1 MRKDNLGIILGLSAY
16 VLWGL
21 LSLYWKLLS
30 GIEAYSTFAYR
41 IIFTV
46 LTMLIYMLVSGR
58 KTVYLKDLKGL
69 VNNKK
74 SFWTMFVASI
84 LISINWLVYIFAVT
98 HGHATEASLGYYMM
112 PIISILLSVL
122 VLREHLARVVGL
134 AILIAIMGVGILVY
148 QTGHFPLISLTLA
161 LSFGFYGLLKKSI
174 SLSSDFSMLVESSFI
189 APFAFIYIV
198 FFAKDFLTDYNIL
211 QLVLLSLSG
220 IITAVPLLL
229 FAEAIK
235 RAPLNIIGFIQYIN
249 PTIQLL
255 LALFIFKE
263 TIVSGEVIGFIF
275 IWLAILVFSIGQVH
289 TMLKKGK

>member
-1 MRKDNLGIILGLSAY
+1 M
-16 VLWGL
+16 
-21 LSLYWKLLS
+21 
-30 GIEAYSTFAYR
+30 
-41 IIFTV
+41 
-46 LTMLIYMLVSGR
+46 
-58 KTVYLKDLKGL
+58 
-69 VNNKK
+69 
-74 SFWTMFVASI
+74 
-84 LISINWLVYIFAVT
+84 
-98 HGHATEASLGYYMM
+98 
-112 PIISILLSVL
+112 LSVL

-189 APFAFIYIV
+189 APFALIYIV

>member
-1 MRKDNLGIILGLSAY
+1 
-16 VLWGL
+16 
-21 LSLYWKLLS
+21 
-30 GIEAYSTFAYR
+30 
-41 IIFTV
+41 
-46 LTMLIYMLVSGR
+46 
-58 KTVYLKDLKGL
+58 
-69 VNNKK
+69 
-74 SFWTMFVASI
+74 
-84 LISINWLVYIFAVT
+84 
-98 HGHATEASLGYYMM
+98 
-112 PIISILLSVL
+112 
-122 VLREHLARVVGL
+122 
-134 AILIAIMGVGILVY
+134 
-148 QTGHFPLISLTLA
+148 
-161 LSFGFYGLLKKSI
+161 KKSI

-189 APFAFIYIV
+189 APFALIYIV

-263 TIVSGEVIGFIF
+263 TIVSGEIIGFIF